1 MTDFSCLL
9 GSVDVKEDLLSSY
22 LAEASASENQLMLLL
37 ALETDGHVG
46 DYSVDMKMIV
56 KVLSGKIFG
65 QGVGGAFCYQ
75 NHSKPYTSNFE
86 GAEAEAEAEAQTPI
100 LLSKPKQYH
109 QIKTR

>member
-1 MTDFSCLL
+1 MFLL
-9 GSVDVKEDLLSSY
+9 T
-22 LAEASASENQLMLLL
+22 
-37 ALETDGHVG
+37 LETDGHVG

>member
-1 MTDFSCLL
+1 MFLL
-9 GSVDVKEDLLSSY
+9 T
-22 LAEASASENQLMLLL
+22 
-37 ALETDGHVG
+37 LETDGHVG

-86 GAEAEAEAEAQTPI
+86 GAETKTETKTQTPI

>member
-1 MTDFSCLL
+1 MFLL
-9 GSVDVKEDLLSSY
+9 T
-22 LAEASASENQLMLLL
+22 
-37 ALETDGHVG
+37 LETDGHVG

-86 GAEAEAEAEAQTPI
+86 GAEAEAEAEAQTPFCYQKH
-100 LLSKPKQYH
+100 SKPHLPECARMTYNSTTPPAH
-109 QIKTR
+109 TDPLPTLNNRTMTNFPENDY